1 MKVVIHWL
9 ILTLAVLAVPYFIDG
24 IDITGGIGVAIIV
37 GAVLAFINLI
47 VKPVI
52 TLLTLPINILTLG
65 FFSLVVNA
73 VLFYFVGQ
81 VVDGFDIDSLMTAFW
96 GALIIS
102 IINWFAN
109 KVIRD

>member
-24 IDITGGIGVAIIV
+24 IHVSTVGVAIIV

-81 VVDGFDIDSLMTAFW
+81 VVAGFSIDSLMTAFW

>member
-47 VKPVI
+47 VNRKP
-52 TLLTLPINILTLG
+52 
-65 FFSLVVNA
+65 
-73 VLFYFVGQ
+73 
-81 VVDGFDIDSLMTAFW
+81 
-96 GALIIS
+96 
-102 IINWFAN
+102 
-109 KVIRD
+109 

>member
-24 IDITGGIGVAIIV
+24 IQVSSIGVAVIV

-52 TLLTLPINILTLG
+52 TILTLPINILTLG
-65 FFSLVVNA
+65 FFSLIVNA
-73 VLFYFVGQ
+73 ALFYFVGQ
-81 VVDGFDIDSLMTAFW
+81 VVAGFTIDSLMAAFW

-109 KVIRD
+109 KVVRD